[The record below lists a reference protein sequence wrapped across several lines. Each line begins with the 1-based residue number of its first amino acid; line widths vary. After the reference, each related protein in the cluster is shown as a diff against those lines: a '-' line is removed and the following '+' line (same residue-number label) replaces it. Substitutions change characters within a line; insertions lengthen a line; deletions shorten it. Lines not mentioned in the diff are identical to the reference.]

1 MNAEKILT
9 PEKRDI
15 IGAAIKNAEKL
26 TSGEIRLVVE
36 DTCNTDVLDRAAH
49 LFHKLKMDQTK
60 ERNGVLIYV
69 SVDDHKFAI
78 IGDAGIHKIV
88 KDDFWNKIKEEM
100 TAHFRQQH
108 IAEGIIHAIN
118 EAGKALSH
126 HFPFQT
132 DDRDEL
138 SDEIV
143 FGDGK

>member
-9 PEKRDI
+9 PGKREEI
-15 IGAAIKNAEKL
+15 TTAIKEAEKV

-36 DTCNTDVLDRAAH
+36 DTCKGDVLDRAAF
-49 LFHKLKMDQTK
+49 LFHKLKMDRTR

-100 TAHFRQQH
+100 AQHFREGH
-108 IAEGIIHAIN
+108 IANGIIHAIQ
-118 EAGKALSH
+118 EAGKALSQ
-126 HFPFQT
+126 HFPCKK

-138 SDEIV
+138 SDEII
-143 FGDGK
+143 FGDEE